1 MVQGRPV
8 GTGRQGTGWENCPPP
23 QVQLHLEL
31 KGHSQF
37 LAEEGETRALG
48 LLPVP
53 AAYSGEVPPGL
64 FA

>member
-1 MVQGRPV
+1 M
-8 GTGRQGTGWENCPPP
+8 GTGGRGESGKTALRPS
-23 QVQLHLEL
+23 VQLHLEL

-48 LLPVP
+48 LLPVQ

>member
-1 MVQGRPV
+1 MGRLPS
-8 GTGRQGTGWENCPPP
+8 PPGS
-23 QVQLHLEL
+23 QVHLEL

-48 LLPVP
+48 LLPVQ
-53 AAYSGEVPPGL
+53 AACSGEVPPGL

>member
-1 MVQGRPV
+1 MGSGREQGRV
-8 GTGRQGTGWENCPPP
+8 GKLPSPPGS
-23 QVQLHLEL
+23 QLHLEL

-37 LAEEGETRALG
+37 LVEEGETRALG
-48 LLPVP
+48 LLPVL